1 MNNEVLISGVIGN
14 TYNPDGSVKTKG
26 VELVDVVEQV
36 VDLGDVDE
44 ITFVINS
51 PGGNVNVGLDIR
63 DFIASVPNAKTHA
76 AEMCASIA
84 TVIHTAVPLQN
95 RFIEEGTKYMIHNPW
110 IELSGDA
117 ATLSQVAK
125 DMEEIEKNLESHYS
139 KATGS
144 TKETIS
150 AFMSSEMWLSNDQCI
165 KLGFASQII
174 PKASLRA
181 VAIFQTTNVN
191 NMSTTQK
198 SRLATAMAAIG
209 AKFGLTEPAPNASID
224 IKALVQAGI
233 AAGRSA
239 VAVMI
244 ETDNG
249 TIETPFADVM
259 VGDPVMIE
267 GAPAANGDYT
277 ISNGEFVSLEGGM
290 IVTGDVITVTD
301 GVISAIVS
309 NGAASDAENLA
320 QLQAKLEAAEAKAAA
335 AEAKAA
341 QLETENEAAAAQLET
356 LAKMGSKAAMPTAQA
371 AFRGTPAAPAAVT
384 RTAMAERKA
393 AYKK

>member
-36 VDLGDVDE
+36 ADLGDVDE
-44 ITFVINS
+44 ITFVLDS

-63 DFIASVPNAKTHA
+63 DFIASIPNAKTLA
-76 AEMCASIA
+76 RGMCASIA
-84 TVIHTAVPLQN
+84 TVGHTAVPLQN

-117 ATLSQVAK
+117 ATLEVVAK
-125 DMEEIEKNLESHYS
+125 EMKEIEKNLESHYA

-181 VAIFQTTNVN
+181 VAIFQTNKPN
-191 NMSTTQK
+191 DMAQK
-198 SRLATAMAAIG
+198 SRLMQALAVLQGTA
-209 AKFGLTEPAPNASID
+209 
-224 IKALVQAGI
+224 V
-233 AAGRSA
+233 A
-239 VAVMI
+239 VETTARTAQAVMI

-249 TIETPFADVM
+249 TIETPFVDVM

-277 ISNGEFVSLEGGM
+277 VSNGEFVSLEGGM
-290 IVTGDVITVTD
+290 ITTGDVITVKD

-309 NGAASDAENLA
+309 NGAADDAENLA
-320 QLQAKLEAAEAKAAA
+320 ELQAKLADAEARATA

-341 QLETENEAAAAQLET
+341 QLETENEAAAAQLEA
-356 LAKMGSKAAMPTAQA
+356 LAKMGSKAAMPAAQA
-371 AFRGTPAAPAAVT
+371 AFRGTPPAAPAVT

-393 AYKK
+393 SYKK

>member
-1 MNNEVLISGVIGN
+1 MNNEVLILGVIGN
-14 TYNPDGSVKTKG
+14 TYNPDKSIKDKG

-36 VDLGDVDE
+36 VDLGEVDE
-44 ITFVINS
+44 ITFVLDS

-63 DFIASVPNAKTHA
+63 DFIVSIPNAKTVA
-76 AEMCASIA
+76 RNMCASIA

-110 IELSGDA
+110 VELSGDA
-117 ATLSQVAK
+117 ATLAQVAK
-125 DMEEIEKNLESHYS
+125 DMDVIEKDLENHYS

-144 TKETIS
+144 SKETVS
-150 AFMSSEMWLSNDQCI
+150 AFMASEMWLSNDQCV

-181 VAIFQTTNVN
+181 VAIFQTTKVN

-209 AKFGLTEPAPNASID
+209 EKFGLTTPEPNAN
-224 IKALVQAGI
+224 AN
-233 AAGRSA
+233 RTA
-239 VAVMI
+239 VAVTI

-249 TIETPFADVM
+249 TIETPFSDVM
-259 VGDPVMIE
+259 VGDPVMID

-277 ISNGEFVSLEGGM
+277 VSNGEFVSLEGG
-290 IVTGDVITVTD
+290 IITTGDVITVTD

-309 NGAASDAENLA
+309 NGAADDAENLA
-320 QLQAKLEAAEAKAAA
+320 ELQAKFEAAEARATA

-341 QLETENEAAAAQLET
+341 QLETENEAATAQLEA
-356 LAKMGSKAAMPTAQA
+356 LAAMGSNAVMPNAQA
-371 AFRGTPAAPAAVT
+371 RFNPKVPAPVATIT
-384 RTAMAERKA
+384 RTSMKDRKA
-393 AYKK
+393 SYKGQAK